1 MEYDATEFSLYADAA
16 NVEMSDMNLSVYNQ
30 STIIREALE
39 MFFFSVS
46 CEKPTDVY
54 PPNVYVKRLNRF

>member
-39 MFFFSVS
+39 MLFSLVS
-46 CEKPTDVY
+46 CEKPTDV
-54 PPNVYVKRLNRF
+54 LST